1 MNNQERVAG
10 DKNKRSSIFTVKDAE
25 NTILCFCIYVII
37 LFVCVI
43 IHQYL
48 LKNYKFINSLYFVVE
63 NISKII
69 AASTLLVI
77 FGEGIDIMLRRF
89 REYLRREQEIKAK
102 AKDEVYDE
110 VYKEVAA
117 WDRRRRDAEAQ
128 GIEFNEPLPIQPRE
142 NSQDNS
148 KK

>member
-10 DKNKRSSIFTVKDAE
+10 DSNKRSSIFTVKDAE
-25 NTILCFCIYVII
+25 NTILWFCIYAIV

-89 REYLRREQEIKAK
+89 REYLRREEEIRAK
-102 AKDEVYDE
+102 AKDE

-117 WDRRRRDAEAQ
+117 WDRRRRDAEAR
-128 GIEFNEPLPIQPRE
+128 GIEFKEPLPIQPRE

-148 KK
+148 NR

>member
-1 MNNQERVAG
+1 MNNQERVAE
-10 DKNKRSSIFTVKDAE
+10 DSSKRSSIFTVKDAE
-25 NTILCFCIYVII
+25 NTILWFCIYVIV
-37 LFVCVI
+37 LFICVI

-48 LKNYKFINSLYFVVE
+48 LENYKFINSLYFVVE

-89 REYLRREQEIKAK
+89 REYLRREKEIRAK

-117 WDRRRRDAEAQ
+117 WDRRRRDAEAR
-128 GIEFNEPLPIQPRE
+128 GIEFKEPLPIQPRE
-142 NSQDNS
+142 NSQNNS
-148 KK
+148 NR